1 MNATLRVP
9 STVSSL
15 AHTTQGDITRIAS
28 TLSGVTTRAALIQ
41 AEERLKRVMDNARE
55 MRSAVRVLKRGAA

>member
-28 TLSGVTTRAALIQ
+28 TLSGVTTLAGLVQ
-41 AEERLKRVMDNARE
+41 ADQRLKRVLDNARE
-55 MRSAVRVLKRGAA
+55 MRSQVRVMKRECA